1 MTDLAGRVAL
11 IPGANGNIGSAV
23 ARHFAECG
31 ADVALAY
38 HANDTE
44 ARAAFDRAKALGRRA
59 RLDRLNASDYG
70 AAKSW
75 VELVIAEYGQVDIL
89 ASCVGGGAPGG
100 FVLFHELDPA
110 TWPETIAI
118 QLMGFVNLSHAVLPH
133 MAARRSGRI
142 MSIGSDAGKVGQSG
156 VAVASA
162 AHGGLIAFAKA
173 LAREAGRDGVTV
185 NIVCPGPT
193 EGPNLARLRARG
205 TTGSKIVEEMI
216 RRVPMKRA
224 GMPHELA
231 ATMAFLASDDG
242 GYITGQAI
250 SVSGGLTM
258 N

>member
-1 MTDLAGRVAL
+1 MIDLTGRVAL

-23 ARHFAECG
+23 ARLFAECG
-31 ADVALAY
+31 ADVALAF
-38 HANDTE
+38 HANDME
-44 ARAAFDRAKALGRRA
+44 ARAALDHATALGRRA

-70 AAKSW
+70 AARSW
-75 VELVIAEYGQVDIL
+75 VESVIAEYGRIDVL

-110 TWPETIAI
+110 TWAETLAV

-133 MAARRSGRI
+133 MIARKQGRI

-173 LAREAGRDGVTV
+173 LAREVGRDGIAV

-193 EGPNLARLRARG
+193 EGPNLDRLRSRG
-205 TTGSKIVEEMI
+205 TTGSRIVEEMI

-224 GMPHELA
+224 GLPRELA

-258 N
+258 S